1 MQAEEL
7 KNYRVQK
14 RFFISVQVGKLVYS
28 LNIQRKEKAQ

>member
-14 RFFISVQVGKLVYS
+14 RFFICVQVGKLVYFLS
-28 LNIQRKEKAQ
+28 IQKKKKEQ